1 MKPVGVPKFI
11 RRLYP
16 ERIWDV
22 PTNKK
27 EVFLTFDDGPIP
39 EVTPWVLEQLHK
51 YQAKATFFCIGDN
64 IVRNPEIFKQILA
77 SGHRVGNH
85 TQNHLKGWHTG
96 LTDYLQNVDHAQQ
109 VMLEQGYRDA
119 SKLFRPPYGKMT
131 SQQGK
136 KLLEQN
142 YAIVMWSILSYDY
155 DAEVSREK
163 CLKNVLDNVQNG
175 SIVVFHDSLKA
186 ERSLRYVLPR
196 ILEEL
201 QGKGYSF
208 KAL

>member
-39 EVTPWVLEQLHK
+39 EVTPWVLEQLEKH
-51 YQAKATFFCIGDN
+51 QAKATFFCIGDN
-64 IVRNPEIFKQILA
+64 IVRHPEIFKAIIT

-85 TQNHLKGWHTG
+85 TQNHLKGWNTG
-96 LTDYLQNVDHAQQ
+96 LIDYLENVALAQQ
-109 VMLEQGYRDA
+109 VMLENGSR
-119 SKLFRPPYGKMT
+119 SVSTLFRPPYGKMT
-131 SQQGK
+131 SQQAK

-142 YAIVMWSILSYDY
+142 YAIVMWSLLSYDY
-155 DAEVSREK
+155 DADLSQEK
-163 CLKNVLDNVQNG
+163 CLRNVLDNVQNG
-175 SIVVFHDSLKA
+175 SIIVFHDSLKA
-186 ERSLRYVLPR
+186 EKNLRFVLPR
-196 ILEEL
+196 VLQEL
-201 QGKGYSF
+201 DRKGYSYMS
-208 KAL
+208 L